1 MYISY
6 SFLFDYIV
14 YIIFYYLNSYSIIRR
29 CSILLRTQLT
39 YTTYIWISCLHLP
52 AKHWSSKCSNKLAM
66 AGHNSKIA
74 MAENPTV
81 SGGVNFWGP
90 GATSNL
96 CRHGIWHKDSPTQ
109 WLGSRFPF
117 LNKPHLLLGAGQV
130 TCCKKHQWLHSIQH
144 QTPGVRDSRLDRGR
158 SSHLGR
164 PLVDPCPKEIEH
176 HRVQLGT
183 MNNPSSYGCVWNLSF

>member
-1 MYISY
+1 MIFQPAGCMSKLAGNVAKSLPKLSWGRERSYTLGTCSKQSIHMQYTGMYISY

-81 SGGVNFWGP
+81 FWWSQFWGQT
-90 GATSNL
+90 ATSNP
-96 CRHGIWHKDSPTQ
+96 CRNGIRHTGSPSQ
-109 WLGSRFPF
+109 WLGSRYPS
-117 LNKPHLLLGAGQV
+117 
-130 TCCKKHQWLHSIQH
+130 QW
-144 QTPGVRDSRLDRGR
+144 
-158 SSHLGR
+158 
-164 PLVDPCPKEIEH
+164 
-176 HRVQLGT
+176 
-183 MNNPSSYGCVWNLSF
+183 